1 MAKYQMHQD
10 FLIPN
15 FFVLPIHVTK
25 LEIRFKT
32 IVKSYNVKLQI
43 LLRIKFSELKVVKK
57 IH

>member
-1 MAKYQMHQD
+1 MSKYQMHQD

-15 FFVLPIHVTK
+15 FFVLPIHVKK

-32 IVKSYNVKLQI
+32 IVKSYVKLQI
-43 LLRIKFSELKVVKK
+43 LLRIKFIELKVVKK